1 MIMFAGTLVAYIA
14 FGDREIKL
22 RGEGFVRSITNSIE
36 TVLRRNV
43 EVRMILL
50 SETELLSSK
59 QTRQTAVADS
69 SDTESGHEVPMKRIE
84 TIIQEQRLETE
95 RLQKTPGSQ
104 GLLKPERNQ
113 VSPQEDTSYH
123 HHQPNIGSAVS
134 SGLNNEVLK
143 ICKMDE
149 VQENQTC
156 KRMEHC
162 LVSPSILH
170 DSNFTNNRDNL

>member
-1 MIMFAGTLVAYIA
+1 MFAGILVAYIA

-22 RGEGFVRSITNSIE
+22 RAEGFVRSITNMIE

-59 QTRQTAVADS
+59 QTRKAAVAAS

-104 GLLKPERNQ
+104 GRLKPERDQ

-123 HHQPNIGSAVS
+123 HLQPNIGSAVS
-134 SGLNNEVLK
+134 FGLNNEVLK

-149 VQENQTC
+149 AQENQTD

-162 LVSPSILH
+162 PVSPSLLH
-170 DSNFTNNRDNL
+170 DSNFTTNKDNL

>member
-1 MIMFAGTLVAYIA
+1 MFAGTLVAYIA

-22 RGEGFVRSITNSIE
+22 RAEGFVRSITNSIE

-59 QTRQTAVADS
+59 RTRQTAVADS

-162 LVSPSILH
+162 PVSPSILH
-170 DSNFTNNRDNL
+170 DSNFTNNKDNL